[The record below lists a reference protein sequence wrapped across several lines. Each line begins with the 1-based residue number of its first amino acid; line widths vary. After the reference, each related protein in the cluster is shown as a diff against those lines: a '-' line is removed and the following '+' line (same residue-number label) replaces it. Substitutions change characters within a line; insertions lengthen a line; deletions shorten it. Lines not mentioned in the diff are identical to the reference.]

1 MKCCQFLSVRLISIL
16 TLTVAICP
24 CLTACAGNT
33 PISEEGVT
41 LRDPVARSPIPTVD
55 PPFADQEVQNPP
67 DIAAYIQA
75 TGLAQTNRIEWY
87 DTRIRDNRVITD
99 TQMIKQV
106 LQTLVSS
113 ASETASS
120 DTSFHEPILFVF
132 YIPHENDTRIVS
144 MNFDPGSKRVIFA
157 NVATSSWPVD
167 IRGQYTL
174 FGGAR
179 LLTILSLN

>member
-1 MKCCQFLSVRLISIL
+1 MKCRQFLSVRLISIL
-16 TLTVAICP
+16 TLTVATCL
-24 CLTACAGNT
+24 CLTACVGNA
-33 PISEEGVT
+33 PVSEEGVT
-41 LRDPVARSPIPTVD
+41 LRDPVARSPVPTVD
-55 PPFADQEVQNPP
+55 SPFAAREVQTPP

-99 TQMIKQV
+99 TQIIEQV

-113 ASETASS
+113 ASETTPS
-120 DTSFHEPILFVF
+120 DTSFHEPILLVF
-132 YIPHENDTRIVS
+132 YIPHEDDTRIVS
-144 MNFDPGSKRVIFA
+144 MNFDPGSNRVIFA

-174 FGGAR
+174 VGGAR
-179 LLTILSLN
+179 LLTILGLG